1 MNRNDILKYTIIF
14 VSVLLITLI
23 CLNLFRENNGQFPE
37 IPKSFSSWI
46 IKEPVKFYKGKEI
59 FDFINGEGEIYLE
72 YDFKTAAVQQYFSDN
87 NNIELVVYNMG
98 KGEDAFGIFSLYRSE
113 KGETTGIGNDDRTT
127 DFSIKFWKDKYFV
140 NIMSYNAATRN
151 AIMSL
156 AKIIEENI
164 PNKGE
169 KPEIL
174 KYFSE
179 FNQRSVIYFHGRFSL
194 NSIYYIA
201 DENALQLN
209 KNTDGII
216 CNYTEDG
223 KKMLLVKYPDE
234 KSATNALEALK
245 KYVINESVEE
255 DDNFLIW
262 KRAEK
267 NFDIFMLKNNY
278 LVGIL
283 SGSEDSIKHLSE
295 FFDNTDLDVD

>member
-1 MNRNDILKYTIIF
+1 MNRICILKYTIIF
-14 VSVLLITLI
+14 VFVLIIILI
-23 CLNLFRENNGQFPE
+23 CLNLFRENNSQFPE
-37 IPKSFSSWI
+37 IPKSFSGWF

-59 FDFINGEGEIYLE
+59 YDFINGEGEIYLE
-72 YDFKTAAVQQYFSDN
+72 YDFKATAVQQYFNDD

-98 KGEDAFGIFSLYRSE
+98 KGKDAFGIFSLYRSE

-140 NIMSYNAATRN
+140 NIMSYNAETGN
-151 AIMSL
+151 AIISL

-164 PNKGE
+164 QNKGE

-179 FNQRSVIYFHGRFSL
+179 FNQRNVVYFHGRYSL

-201 DENALQLN
+201 DENVLQLN
-209 KNTDGII
+209 QNTGGII
-216 CNYTEDG
+216 CNYTKDG

-234 KSATNALEALK
+234 KSATNALESLK

-267 NFDIFMLKNNY
+267 RFDIFILKNNY
-278 LVGIL
+278 LGGIL
-283 SGSEDSIKHLSE
+283 SGSEDSIKYLSE
-295 FFDNTDLDVD
+295 FLDNLVLDVD

>member
-1 MNRNDILKYTIIF
+1 MNRIGIVKYTIIF
-14 VSVLLITLI
+14 VFLVLIILI
-23 CLNLFRENNGQFPE
+23 CLNLFTKNSGQFQA
-37 IPKSFSSWI
+37 IPKSFSGWF

-72 YDFKTAAVQQYFSDN
+72 YDFKAAAVQQYFNDN
-87 NNIELVVYNMG
+87 NNIELVIYNMG

-127 DFSIKFWKDKYFV
+127 DWSIKFWKDKYFV
-140 NIMSYNAATRN
+140 NIMSYNAATKN
-151 AIMSL
+151 GIISL

-174 KYFSE
+174 EYFSE
-179 FNQRSVIYFHGRFSL
+179 WNQKNVIYFHGRYSL
-194 NSIYYIA
+194 NSIHYIA
-201 DENALQLN
+201 DENVLQLN

-234 KSATNALEALK
+234 KGAINALESLK
-245 KYVINESVEE
+245 KYVKNEFVEE
-255 DDNFLIW
+255 NDNCLVW

-267 NFDIFMLKNNY
+267 RFDIFMLKNNY
-278 LVGIL
+278 LGGIL
-283 SGSEDSIKHLSE
+283 SGSEDSIKYLLE
-295 FFDNTDLDVD
+295 FLDNLDLDVE